1 MFLIALTLKFKDQKL
16 SDYLR
21 TILKKDAFMFLT
33 LDKIINNQTKIIN
46 NITPDTITYKI
57 IKDGVKD
64 FEV

>member
-16 SDYLR
+16 PDYLR